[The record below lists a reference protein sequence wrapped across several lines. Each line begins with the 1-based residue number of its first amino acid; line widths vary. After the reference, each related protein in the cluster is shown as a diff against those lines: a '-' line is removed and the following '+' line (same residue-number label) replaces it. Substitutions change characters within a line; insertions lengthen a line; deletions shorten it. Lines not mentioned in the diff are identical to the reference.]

1 MQDYYRF
8 GMLVYIS
15 LNVVYLFAYAFVQV
29 FIVMCGEPTLAL
41 RSSWHELFQIEIMAM
56 WF

>member
-1 MQDYYRF
+1 MQDADLY
-8 GMLVYIS
+8 GML
-15 LNVVYLFAYAFVQV
+15 LYLYAYAFVQV

-41 RSSWHELFQIEIMAM
+41 WSSWLGLFQIEIMAM